1 MCIRDSRQRQQED
14 GTITV
19 AIVLRSDLPMYGADL
34 ELAYDGSQVAVV
46 DALPDWPETQ
56 ILPGPAWGEGA
67 YLARNRVDAQA
78 QRIRL
83 AASLKAP
90 SEPLTGEQVLATVQL
105 RPLVDRPDAGALKLL
120 GVSLSDIRG
129 REIPL
134 SFTGREIQTRPDR
147 GRLDHWLSLPW
158 LGSEGLIP

>member
-1 MCIRDSRQRQQED
+1 MSTGGIQ
-14 GTITV
+14 
-19 AIVLRSDLPMYGADL
+19 
-34 ELAYDGSQVAVV
+34 SQVAVV